1 VAGLNYLAPIND
13 KLNGMFHLASSLVG
27 PNQDQAAVR
36 QTLPS
41 YNLVDGRLGIASG
54 PWSAA
59 LFGTNLT
66 NKVALQT
73 INNTV
78 FAWQTYAITR
88 VSTNQPRTVGL
99 DFQYKF

>member
-1 VAGLNYLAPIND
+1 
-13 KLNGMFHLASSLVG
+13 MG

-41 YNLVDGRLGIASG
+41 YNLVDGRAGVQSG
-54 PWSAA
+54 PWSVA

-66 NKVALQT
+66 NKVAEQT

-78 FAWQTYAITR
+78 FAWQQPTLTR
-88 VSTNQPRTVGL
+88 VSTNQPLTVGL
-99 DFQYKF
+99 HLMYTF